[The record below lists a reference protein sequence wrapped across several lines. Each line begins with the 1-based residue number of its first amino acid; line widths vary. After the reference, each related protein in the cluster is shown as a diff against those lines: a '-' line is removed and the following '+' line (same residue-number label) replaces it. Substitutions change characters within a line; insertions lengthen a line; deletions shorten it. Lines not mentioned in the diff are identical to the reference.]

1 MSAIPK
7 RPALRAL
14 VTRPRAEAA
23 ELAAALAGRG
33 IEAVIEPLIEIKTLD
48 LPPPSL
54 AGVQAVLCTSANGV
68 RALAAAVGERAFP
81 VFAVGDA
88 TAAQARAEGFLQVES
103 AHGDVGELARL
114 VRRRLDPA
122 DGRLLHVA
130 GTAVAGDLAGE
141 LRGAGFTVERVVM
154 YEARAA
160 TALDPAT
167 AEALT
172 DGGIDLALFFSPRTA
187 TIFARLA
194 IAAGI
199 AGRLGRV
206 RALSISPAADAGL
219 VRLGFRERIVAATP
233 TQAALL
239 DRVDALLVAPS

>member
-7 RPALRAL
+7 HPPLRAL

-54 AGVQAVLCTSANGV
+54 AGVQAVLCTSANGA
-68 RALAAAVGERAFP
+68 RALAAAVTERAIP

-88 TAAQARAEGFLQVES
+88 TAARARQEGFERVES

-114 VRRRLDPA
+114 VRRLLDPA
-122 DGRLLHVA
+122 GGRLLHVA
-130 GTAVAGDLAGE
+130 GTSVAGDLAGA
-141 LRGAGFTVERVVM
+141 LRAAGFTVERAVM

-160 TALDPAT
+160 TSFDRAT
-167 AEALT
+167 ATALT
-172 DGGIDLALFFSPRTA
+172 DGGIGLALFFSPRTA

-194 IAAGI
+194 IAAEI
-199 AGRLGRV
+199 AGRLRRV
-206 RALSISPAADAGL
+206 TALSISPAADAAL
-219 VRLGFRERIVAATP
+219 VRLSFCERIVAAAP
-233 TQAALL
+233 SQAALL
-239 DRVDALLVAPS
+239 DRVDALLEAAP

>member
-7 RPALRAL
+7 RSSLRAL

-23 ELAAALAGRG
+23 ELAAALARRG
-33 IEAVIEPLIEIKTLD
+33 IEAVIEPLIEIRPLD

-54 AGVQAVLCTSANGV
+54 AGVQALLCTSANGV
-68 RALAAAVGERAFP
+68 RALAATVAERAIP

-88 TAAQARAEGFLQVES
+88 TAARAREEGFRRVES

-122 DGRLLHVA
+122 TGRLLHVA
-130 GTAVAGDLAGE
+130 GTRVAGDLAGE
-141 LRGAGFTVERVVM
+141 LRGSGFAVERVVM
-154 YEARAA
+154 YEAQAA
-160 TALDPAT
+160 TSLDPAT
-167 AEALT
+167 AAALSE
-172 DGGIDLALFFSPRTA
+172 GGIDLALFFSPRTSA
-187 TIFARLA
+187 IFARLA

-206 RALSISPAADAGL
+206 AAVSISPAADAAL
-219 VRLGFRERIVAATP
+219 VRLGFRERIVAAAP

-239 DRVDALLVAPS
+239 DRVDALLEAAS

>member
-7 RPALRAL
+7 RPPPRAL
-14 VTRPRAEAA
+14 VTRPRAAAA
-23 ELAAALAGRG
+23 ELAAALARRG
-33 IEAVIEPLIEIKTLD
+33 IEAVVEPLIEIKTLD
-48 LPPPSL
+48 LPAPSL
-54 AGVQAVLCTSANGV
+54 AGAQAVLCTSANGV
-68 RALAAAVGERAFP
+68 RALAAAVAERAVP

-88 TAAQARAEGFLQVES
+88 TAARAREEGFRQVES

-122 DGRLLHVA
+122 RGRLLHVA

-141 LRGAGFTVERVVM
+141 LRGIGFTVERAVM
-154 YEARAA
+154 YEAQAA

-167 AEALT
+167 AAALT

-187 TIFARLA
+187 AIFARLA

-206 RALSISPAADAGL
+206 AALSISPAADAGL
-219 VRLGFRERIVAATP
+219 VRLGFRERIVAAAP

-239 DRVDALLVAPS
+239 DRVDALLEAAS

>member
-7 RPALRAL
+7 RPSLRAL

-23 ELAAALAGRG
+23 ELAAALAVRG

-48 LPPPSL
+48 LPAPSL
-54 AGVQAVLCTSANGV
+54 VGVQAMLCTSANGV
-68 RALAAAVGERAFP
+68 RALAAAVTERGIP
-81 VFAVGDA
+81 IFAVGDA
-88 TAAQARAEGFLQVES
+88 TAAQAREEGFQQVES

-114 VRRRLDPA
+114 VRRRLNPT

-141 LRGAGFTVERVVM
+141 LRDARFAVERAVM
-154 YEARAA
+154 YEAQAA
-160 TALDPAT
+160 TALAPAT
-167 AEALT
+167 TAGLT
-172 DGGIDLALFFSPRTA
+172 DGGIDLALFFSPRTSA
-187 TIFARLA
+187 IFARLA

-206 RALSISPAADAGL
+206 AALSISPAADAGL
-219 VRLGFRERIVAATP
+219 VRLAFRERFVAAAP

-239 DRVDALLVAPS
+239 DRVDALLEAAS

>member
-7 RPALRAL
+7 RSSPRAL

-23 ELAAALAGRG
+23 VLATALARRG
-33 IEAVIEPLIEIKTLD
+33 IEAVIEPLIEIKPVD
-48 LPPPSL
+48 LPALNL

-68 RALAAAVGERAFP
+68 RALAAAVAERGIP

-88 TAAQARAEGFLQVES
+88 TAGKAREEGFRHVDS

-122 DGRLLHVA
+122 KGWLLHVA

-141 LRGAGFTVERVVM
+141 LRGAGFTVDRAVM

-160 TALDPAT
+160 ASLDPAT
-167 AEALT
+167 ATALT

-199 AGRLGRV
+199 AERLGRV
-206 RALSISPAADAGL
+206 VALSISPAADAGL
-219 VRLGFRERIVAATP
+219 VRLRFRERIIAAAP

-239 DRVDALLVAPS
+239 ERVDALLEAAS